1 MIRIRILMA
10 TALTMGLVA
19 TGALAQQVTGA
30 GATFP
35 APLYQKWGE
44 GAEAA
49 TQLQMNYQAIGS
61 GGGMNQIVNRTV
73 DFGASDANLTAE
85 KLAEANLLQFPT
97 VMGAIVLAYNLPGV
111 APGAL
116 RLSGEVVAD
125 IYLGR
130 ITRWNDPRI
139 VEMNP
144 GLTLPNIAVAPIYR
158 ADGSGTTFQFAGYL
172 SRVSETFRTDV
183 GQGTSVA
190 WKAGVG
196 GRGNAGIAGLVR
208 QTRGALG
215 YVEYAYAKQSN
226 LAVAQMR
233 NHDGQFVQATIA
245 SFQAAAA
252 GADWSSD
259 PTFGISLLNQPGAE
273 AWPIVAPTYILLPR
287 NPTSVETSR
296 NVMRLFDWAYRQGG
310 PMAVEL
316 DYIPLPDNVVA
327 LVRAAWTAQVR
338 GPGGETVWPAQ

>member
-1 MIRIRILMA
+1 MIRMK
-10 TALTMGLVA
+10 ALTAVAVGMAIAA
-19 TGALAQQVTGA
+19 TGALAQPVTGA

-44 GAEAA
+44 AAEAA
-49 TQLQMNYQAIGS
+49 TGLQLNYQAIGS
-61 GGGMNQIVNRTV
+61 GGGVNQITNRTV
-73 DFGASDANLTAE
+73 DFGASDANLSAE
-85 KLAEANLLQFPT
+85 KLAEANLVQFPT

-125 IYLGR
+125 IYLGK
-130 ITRWNDPRI
+130 ITRWNDPRL
-139 VEMNP
+139 VELNP
-144 GLTLPNIAVAPIYR
+144 GVTLPNLAVAPIYR

-196 GRGNAGIAGLVR
+196 GRGNAGVAGLVR
-208 QTRGALG
+208 QTRGSIG
-215 YVEYAYAKQSN
+215 YVEYAYAKQNN
-226 LAVAQMR
+226 LSVAQLR
-233 NHDGQFVQATIA
+233 NRDGQFVQATIA

-259 PTFGISLLNQPGAE
+259 PTFGISLLNQPGAQ

-287 NPTSVETSR
+287 NPASVESGR
-296 NVMRLFDWAYRQGG
+296 NVMRLFDWAYANGAA
-310 PMAVEL
+310 MATEL
-316 DYIPLPDNVVA
+316 DYIPMPDSVVA
-327 LVRAAWTAQVR
+327 LVRNTWASQVR
-338 GPGGETVWPAQ
+338 GPNGEAVWPAR